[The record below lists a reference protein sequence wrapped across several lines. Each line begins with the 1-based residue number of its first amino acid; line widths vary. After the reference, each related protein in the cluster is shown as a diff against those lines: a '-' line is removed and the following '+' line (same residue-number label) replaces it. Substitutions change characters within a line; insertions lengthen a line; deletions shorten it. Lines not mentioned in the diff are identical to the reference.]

1 MQPNIGITQVR
12 KQGRILSVASMSQKE
27 CTIVLNFCN
36 SRCPNFF
43 HNYEDKEAVWCGK
56 LERKLYDAGP
66 ADDVMFDFTHRKIP
80 DCCPL
85 KDFQKDGE
93 SEK

>member
-1 MQPNIGITQVR
+1 VR
-12 KQGRILSVASMSQKE
+12 KQGRILPVASMSQKE

-43 HNYEDKEAVWCGK
+43 HNYEDQESVWCGK
-56 LERKLYDAGP
+56 LGRKLYDAGP

-85 KDFQKDGE
+85 KDFQKED
-93 SEK
+93 KPL